1 MLGTVTGAD
10 VSCLKYAEDGNGII
24 LRLIETQGKD
34 TEAKV
39 SLPAAEPFTLP
50 LTPFRVRTVRIAD
63 GIVSDTDFTEI

>member
-1 MLGTVTGAD
+1 VTGAD

-39 SLPAAEPFTLP
+39 SLLSAAEPFTLS
-50 LTPFRVRTVRIAD
+50 LSPFRVRTVRIAD